1 MCIQVRSAVHVN
13 TPWNPHTCTITIPA
27 GLSTERE
34 EAALRFVLTKLAI
47 AQPCS
52 GAVCWCGAPVR
63 NSAPLIPTQRHSS
76 EVMAHG
82 A

>member
-1 MCIQVRSAVHVN
+1 MCIQVRSSTHVT
-13 TPWNPHTCTITIPA
+13 TPWNPRTRTITIPA
-27 GLSTERE
+27 GLCPERE
-34 EAALRFVLTKLAI
+34 EAAVRFVLAKLAI

-63 NSAPLIPTQRHSS
+63 NWAPLIPTQRHS

-82 A
+82 S